1 MDGFT
6 FPIQVSRTARKKSA
20 SIELE
25 GHLVKVTVPQ
35 SLSETRVRELIS
47 KRSGWIQSKL
57 KEQSKQPILKSKEYV
72 SGETFPY
79 LGKNYRLKVHEGIV
93 SSVKLKNGYLN
104 VYVSD
109 EQKDDATIRCLLEEW
124 YRRHAQTRLTEKT
137 ERLAKMIGVAPSSI
151 EVKSFKSRWGS
162 CSSNGSIS
170 YNWKIVLAHHRIIDY
185 VVVHEL
191 CHLIEH
197 NHSSR
202 YWKEVGKYIPDW
214 RARREWLKFNPPIF

>member
-1 MDGFT
+1 MDGFG
-6 FPIQVSRTARKKSA
+6 FAVQVSRTARKKSA
-20 SIELE
+20 SIKLE
-25 GHLVKVTVPQ
+25 GSLVKVTVPM

-57 KEQSKQPILKSKEYV
+57 KEQSKQPIFKSKEYV

-79 LGKNYRLKVHEGIV
+79 LGKNYRLKVHEGIE

-104 VYVSD
+104 VCVSNED
-109 EQKDDATIRCLLEEW
+109 KGDATIKFMVEEW
-124 YRRHAQTRLTEKT
+124 YKRHAQTRLTEKT
-137 ERLAKMIGVAPSSI
+137 ERLAKVIGVTPSSI

-162 CSSNGSIS
+162 CSSRGDIS
-170 YNWKIVLAHHRIIDY
+170 YNWKIILASHRIIDY

-197 NHSSR
+197 NHSAK

-214 RARREWLKFNPPIF
+214 KECRERLKFNPHIF